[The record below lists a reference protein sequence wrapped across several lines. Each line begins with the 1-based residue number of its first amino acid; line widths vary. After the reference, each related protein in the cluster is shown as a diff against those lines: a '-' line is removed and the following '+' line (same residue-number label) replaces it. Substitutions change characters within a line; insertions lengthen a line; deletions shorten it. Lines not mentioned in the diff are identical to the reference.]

1 MTIENQ
7 SNDLSPLDRARR
19 VMAER
24 RAAGETIRHL
34 TPVQKSIAKPKS
46 RTLAIT
52 ANCYMCQGGSAD
64 PGFRWRVGNCT
75 VGPLKEDESGCALFA
90 LRPYQRLLGRP
101 APALLAR
108 GHLAGDSGDGGDEN
122 NLDGDGDDPG
132 DAGE

>member
-7 SNDLSPLDRARR
+7 SNDLSPLERARR

-24 RAAGETIRHL
+24 RAAGEMIRHL
-34 TPVQKSIAKPKS
+34 TPVQKSIAKPQS
-46 RTLAIT
+46 RTLAIA
-52 ANCYMCQGGSAD
+52 ANCYTCQGGSAD
-64 PGFRWRVGNCT
+64 SGVRWRIGNCT

-101 APALLAR
+101 APALLTR
-108 GHLAGDSGDGGDEN
+108 GHLAGDFEDGSA
-122 NLDGDGDDPG
+122 